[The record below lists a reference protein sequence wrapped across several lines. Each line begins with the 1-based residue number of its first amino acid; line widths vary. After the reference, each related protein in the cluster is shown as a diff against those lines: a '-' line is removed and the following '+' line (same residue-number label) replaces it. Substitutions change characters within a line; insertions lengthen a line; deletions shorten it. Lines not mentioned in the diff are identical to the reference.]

1 MDIKRKKRFPEKATA
16 SDSSSNF
23 ERRDE
28 FEDDFKCRV
37 YRFGQ
42 TFDIDKEEE
51 FIKKRNSAVKREY
64 AVRANFNKNKV
75 NKNPFEFVKVPQ
87 VEPRKKKKKT
97 LRYSALVF
105 LAVAFLTGGFFY
117 FQKGLVT
124 QKRVLGVSRD
134 AYDNVNSAI
143 EGAKSQNFALSADKF
158 KSAYEDFS
166 QMAESLE
173 GLGKGVIDISR
184 FVPGASKL
192 SSGYYLTQAGR
203 NLSLAGEKISQV
215 GGNFEEL
222 KNKATKGE
230 NSEVSVLE
238 IFKALERDLS
248 EIDGYLTE
256 AQVNLDKVKIED
268 LPSENQAEI
277 SSLKA
282 KLPVINDL
290 VKNFF
295 DNSHIVADFLGAN
308 GARKYLFL
316 FQNNQEM
323 RPTGGFIGSY
333 GVLDIDGSGR
343 VRNFFIDGIFNPDG
357 QLLDKVAPPKP
368 IQKISVAWSL
378 HDSNWFPDFPLSA
391 QKAMLFYEKTGGPT
405 VDGVITLTPT
415 VIQKLFDITGPIEMP
430 EYGVT
435 LTKENFIQNIQY
447 EVEIDYDKE
456 ENRPKKI
463 LSDLAPII
471 LDRISQTRDA
481 GTILAA
487 MDILNEALK
496 EKHILLYFSNSEL
509 QSIISDLGWSGEVLA
524 AEDDYL
530 SVINT
535 NVNGF
540 KTDGIVKEKISH
552 EVKIHS
558 NGEIIDTVAINRK
571 HLGGN
576 TDYEWWNKVSADYM
590 RVYVPEGAELLAVE
604 GQTREINEDVV
615 DYQSLNYEFDP
626 DVKNEESRMRI
637 DSKTGTRVYN
647 EKGKTVFANWVYVS
661 PQEEVTIKY
670 RYKLPFKYDGEIKSY
685 SLLTQKQSGSL
696 GSEFELSF
704 NYPKDWSLNWQNEE
718 FQDCNSEEDNMK
730 KICFSGDLK
739 TDKFLGAVFSEK

>member
-1 MDIKRKKRFPEKATA
+1 
-16 SDSSSNF
+16 
-23 ERRDE
+23 
-28 FEDDFKCRV
+28 
-37 YRFGQ
+37 
-42 TFDIDKEEE
+42 
-51 FIKKRNSAVKREY
+51 
-64 AVRANFNKNKV
+64 
-75 NKNPFEFVKVPQ
+75 
-87 VEPRKKKKKT
+87 
-97 LRYSALVF
+97 
-105 LAVAFLTGGFFY
+105 
-117 FQKGLVT
+117 
-124 QKRVLGVSRD
+124 
-134 AYDNVNSAI
+134 
-143 EGAKSQNFALSADKF
+143 
-158 KSAYEDFS
+158 
-166 QMAESLE
+166 
-173 GLGKGVIDISR
+173 
-184 FVPGASKL
+184 
-192 SSGYYLTQAGR
+192 
-203 NLSLAGEKISQV
+203 
-215 GGNFEEL
+215 
-222 KNKATKGE
+222 
-230 NSEVSVLE
+230 
-238 IFKALERDLS
+238 
-248 EIDGYLTE
+248 
-256 AQVNLDKVKIED
+256 
-268 LPSENQAEI
+268 
-277 SSLKA
+277 
-282 KLPVINDL
+282 
-290 VKNFF
+290 
-295 DNSHIVADFLGAN
+295 LGAN

-576 TDYEWWNKVSADYM
+576 TDYEWWNKVNADYM

-626 DVKNEESRMRI
+626 DVKDEEARMRI

-718 FQDCNSEEDNMK
+718 LQDCNSEEDNMK